1 MVGYTSGIYT
11 KQTNGYKV
19 FASDAIS
26 AVKGGVALLWVEDH
40 DLFEIESVRFPTPD
54 VLTFKLVTGDS
65 KWFVVSGYIAPT
77 DNKTGDEIRKRIDQ
91 RPDGYKTL
99 LLGDFNASL
108 RVPMTARDDNIAD
121 MADDVQPLRVDSP
134 LQATGWHQGR
144 QGRQEMVVAN
154 APSRAMGGL
163 TARLHPRGGQGQE
176 AILQRLLP
184 HAKVARLRSS
194 CHRH

>member
-1 MVGYTSGIYT
+1 MWNIRSGRNGGLEFAARGLAQMGMDIAVLQETKLTGGIYT

-108 RVPMTARDDNIAD
+108 CVPMTARGDNIAD
-121 MADDVQPLRVDSP
+121 MADEFNLSEFTRHYKQRGGTKD
-134 LQATGWHQGR
+134 G
-144 QGRQEMVVAN
+144 
-154 APSRAMGGL
+154 MGGK
-163 TARLHPRGGQGQE
+163 RW
-176 AILQRLLP
+176 
-184 HAKVARLRSS
+184 SW
-194 CHRH
+194 